1 MGCVCD
7 VHSGA
12 RCHVLLSCEQLFAFY
27 FQGCDQMTVF
37 FGFKVNMRRL
47 KHVYGLGT
55 KHTLLCAGSLG
66 WVASRCLRLTF
77 GCATKC
83 LSLFVM
89 T

>member
-1 MGCVCD
+1 
-7 VHSGA
+7 
-12 RCHVLLSCEQLFAFY
+12 
-27 FQGCDQMTVF
+27 MTVF

-47 KHVYGLGT
+47 NHVYGLGT
-55 KHTLLCAGSLG
+55 KHTLLRAGSLDR
-66 WVASRCLRLTF
+66 VASRCLCLTF